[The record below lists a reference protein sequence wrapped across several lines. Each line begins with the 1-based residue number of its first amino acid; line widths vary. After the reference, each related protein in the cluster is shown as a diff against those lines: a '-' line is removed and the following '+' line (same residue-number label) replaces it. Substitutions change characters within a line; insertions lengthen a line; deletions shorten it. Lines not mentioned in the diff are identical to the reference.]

1 MAIYKLYQDK
11 RQTISGQPNPHFN
24 KWYGKAVHLPRIV
37 DTLELARRVQKNVS
51 VKISDVY
58 AVLREAS
65 DVINVALLNSERV
78 KLDGI
83 GSFKAA
89 ISTTP
94 ADTADEFKAASNIK
108 QSRIIFAPELDPERT
123 VAKSRKDK
131 TLLRGIRW
139 DKASAILAA
148 DSGEGGGGEGGEK
161 PATPTVYPTSGNS
174 PLTVTISG
182 LSFLDD
188 VSTCIL
194 QRRKGSGNWTKVGDI
209 VSDSMQDTITDAAG
223 GVYYYRQVNAGVAS
237 DASESVTVTVMP

>member
-11 RQTISGQPNPHFN
+11 RQTVGGKVNPYFN
-24 KWYGKAVHLPRIV
+24 KWYGKAVHLPRVV

-78 KLDGI
+78 VLDGI

-89 ISTTP
+89 ISTKP
-94 ADTADEFKAASNIK
+94 ADTADEFKASSNIK

-139 DKASAILAA
+139 DKASTILASA
-148 DSGEGGGGEGGEK
+148 DEGGGEGGEK
-161 PATPTVYPTSGNS
+161 PAAPTVSPTSGNS
-174 PLTVTISG
+174 PLKVTITG
-182 LSFLDD
+182 LSMSGQTDI
-188 VSTCIL
+188 V

-209 VSDSMQDTITDAAG
+209 VTDSMEDTITDAAG
-223 GVYYYRQVNAGVAS
+223 GTYYYRQVNAGVAS
-237 DASESVTVTVMP
+237 DASKPVTVTVMP

>member
-1 MAIYKLYQDK
+1 MAIFKVYQDK
-11 RQTISGQPNPHFN
+11 RQTVGGKVNPYFN
-24 KWYGKAVHLPRIV
+24 KWYGKAIHLPRVV

-78 KLDGI
+78 VLDGI

-89 ISTTP
+89 ISTSP
-94 ADTADEFKAASNIK
+94 ADTADEFKASSNIK

-139 DKASAILAA
+139 DKASSILAS
-148 DSGEGGGGEGGEK
+148 DEGGGEGGVK
-161 PATPTVYPTSGNS
+161 PAPPTVSPTSGNS
-174 PLTVTISG
+174 PLKVTITN
-182 LSFLDD
+182 LSMLPDQTNI
-188 VSTCIL
+188 V

-209 VSDSMQDTITDAAG
+209 VTDSMEDTITDAAG
-223 GVYYYRQVNAGVAS
+223 GTYYYRQVNAGVPS
-237 DASESVTVTVMP
+237 DPSVAVTVTVMP

>member
-1 MAIYKLYQDK
+1 MAIYKVYQDK
-11 RQTISGQPNPHFN
+11 RQTISGQPNPYYN
-24 KWYGKAVHLPRIV
+24 KWYGKAVHLPRVV

-94 ADTADEFKAASNIK
+94 ADTADDFKAANIK
-108 QSRIIFAPELDPERT
+108 LSRIIFAPELDPERT
-123 VAKSRKDK
+123 VASSRKDK

-161 PATPTVYPTSGNS
+161 PNTPTVSPTSGTS

-182 LSFLDD
+182 LAMTPGQTNI
-188 VSTCIL
+188 V

-209 VSDSMQDTITDAAG
+209 ENSSMQDIITDAAG
-223 GVYYYRQVNAGVAS
+223 GTFYYRQVVQGVAS
-237 DASESVTVTVMP
+237 DASDAVTVTVMP

>member
-1 MAIYKLYQDK
+1 MAIYRLYQDK
-11 RQTISGQPNPHFN
+11 RQTVGGKVNPYFN
-24 KWYGKAVHLPRIV
+24 KWYGKAVHLPRVV

-78 KLDGI
+78 VLDGI

-89 ISTTP
+89 ISTKP

-139 DKASAILAA
+139 DKASTILASA
-148 DSGEGGGGEGGEK
+148 DEGGGEGGEK
-161 PATPTVYPTSGNS
+161 PAAPELDSYNVVTGVQVNFTNLEAGATVEVRKGTSGNWNS
-174 PLTVTISG
+174 LGVVKSYTPSQTGDYYFRQIANG
-182 LSFLDD
+182 LPSEPSQKLS
-188 VSTCIL
+188 VS
-194 QRRKGSGNWTKVGDI
+194 Q
-209 VSDSMQDTITDAAG
+209 
-223 GVYYYRQVNAGVAS
+223 
-237 DASESVTVTVMP
+237 MP

>member
-1 MAIYKLYQDK
+1 MAIYKVYQDNRK
-11 RQTISGQPNPHFN
+11 TIKGQPNPYFK
-24 KWYGKAVHLPRIV
+24 KWYGKAVHLPRVV

-78 KLDGI
+78 VLDGI

-89 ISTTP
+89 ISTSPAETP
-94 ADTADEFKAASNIK
+94 SDFKVDKNIK
-108 QSRIIFAPELDPERT
+108 SSRIIFAPELDPERT

-139 DKASAILAA
+139 DRASAIVAT
-148 DSGEGGGGEGGEK
+148 DETDDQGDEK
-161 PATPTVYPTSGNS
+161 PATPTVSPTSGNS

-182 LSFLDD
+182 LE
-188 VSTCIL
+188 STPGATNIV

-209 VSDSMQDTITDAAG
+209 DGPSMQDTITDAVG
-223 GVYYYRQVNAGVAS
+223 GTYYYRQVVAGVAS
-237 DASESVTVTVMP
+237 DASVAVTVNVMP

>member
-1 MAIYKLYQDK
+1 MAIYKVYQDK
-11 RQTISGQPNPHFN
+11 RQTISGQPNPYYK
-24 KWYGKAVHLPRIV
+24 KWYGKAVHLPRVV

-94 ADTADEFKAASNIK
+94 ADTADEFKAANNISK
-108 QSRIIFAPELDPERT
+108 SRIIFTPELDPERT
-123 VAKSRKDK
+123 DASSRKDK

-148 DSGEGGGGEGGEK
+148 DSGEGGGDEGEK
-161 PATPTVYPTSGNS
+161 PAAPTVSPTSGTS

-182 LSFLDD
+182 L
-188 VSTCIL
+188 VMTPGQTNIV

-209 VSDSMQDTITDAAG
+209 EGDSMQDTITDAAG
-223 GVYYYRQVNAGVAS
+223 GTYYYRQVVQGVPS

>member
-11 RQTISGQPNPHFN
+11 RQTISGQPNPHYN
-24 KWYGKAVHLPRIV
+24 KWYGKAVHLPRVV

-94 ADTADEFKAASNIK
+94 ADTADEFKASSNIK

-161 PATPTVYPTSGNS
+161 PAAPTVSPTSGTS

-182 LSFLDD
+182 LAMTPGQTNI
-188 VSTCIL
+188 V

-209 VSDSMQDTITDAAG
+209 ESDSMQDTITDAAG
-223 GVYYYRQVNAGVAS
+223 GTYYYRQVVGGVAG
-237 DASESVTVTVMP
+237 DASVAVTVTVMP